1 MPKKWF
7 RIAFAKAAFERLLA
21 ERGLTVPQL
30 DVVAG
35 VDAMLEFYQNH
46 GAQHTSDGG
55 EDALH
60 VAWDA
65 DAQSAEFVIAR
76 RMTHSDH
83 GNVTR
88 ELALRFVFGAAPW
101 HSSGSALYTDAAI
114 VQALEATRLATA
126 GALIDVHLDLLEVS
140 ASFDE
145 PYSFDKKYS

>member
-21 ERGLTVPQL
+21 ERGLTVSQL
-30 DVVAG
+30 DVSAG
-35 VDAMLEFYQNH
+35 VDAMVEFYLHH
-46 GAQHTSDGG
+46 GAQHTSGGG

-65 DAQSAEFVIAR
+65 DEQSAEFVIAR
-76 RMTHSDH
+76 RMTRSDD
-83 GNVTR
+83 GNIAR

-101 HSSGSALYTDAAI
+101 HSSGSAFYTDAEV

-126 GALIDVHLDLLEVS
+126 GALIHVHLELLEG
-140 ASFDE
+140 
-145 PYSFDKKYS
+145 

>member
-21 ERGLTVPQL
+21 ERGLTVSQL
-30 DVVAG
+30 DVAAG
-35 VDAMLEFYQNH
+35 VEAMVEFYQNH
-46 GAQHTSDGG
+46 GAQHTTNGG

-65 DAQSAEFVIAR
+65 DERSAEFVIAR
-76 RMTHSDH
+76 RMMRSDDGTVIH
-83 GNVTR
+83 

-101 HSSGSALYTDAAI
+101 HSSGSALYTDAAV

-126 GALIDVHLDLLEVS
+126 GALIDVQLELLEL
-140 ASFDE
+140 
-145 PYSFDKKYS
+145 

>member
-21 ERGLTVPQL
+21 ERGLTVSQL
-30 DVVAG
+30 DVTTG
-35 VDAMLEFYQNH
+35 VDAMIDFYQNH
-46 GAQHTSDGG
+46 GAQHTSVGG

-65 DAQSAEFVIAR
+65 DEQSAEFVIAR
-76 RMTHSDH
+76 RMTRSDD
-83 GNVTR
+83 GNIAR

-101 HSSGSALYTDAAI
+101 HSSGSALYTDAAV

-126 GALIDVHLDLLEVS
+126 GALIHVHLELLEV
-140 ASFDE
+140 
-145 PYSFDKKYS
+145 